1 MNQWYLWS
9 ISISREE
16 YRQLRDKWFQ
26 DQEYKESDTFKD
38 QKHRIGMAVD
48 GQGIYPCFISR

>member
-1 MNQWYLWS
+1 MKCLQTHFVF
-9 ISISREE
+9 REE
-16 YRQLRDKWFQ
+16 YYQLRSKWLQ

-48 GQGIYPCFISR
+48 GQGTHPSFIH